1 MADREVVLITGTR
14 KGIGKHLAEHFV
26 AKGALVEGC
35 SRELPDWELENYTH
49 HLADVTDDMAVKKM
63 FASIQKRHGRLDVVV
78 NNAGVASM
86 NHIMLTPTA
95 TVDRIMGINF
105 RGTFLVSREAAKL
118 MRRHSYGRIVNIG
131 TVAAP
136 MRLAGEAIYAA
147 SKSAV
152 LTFTQILAA
161 EVAEFGITCNVVSPT
176 PIDTD
181 LIRSVPG
188 DKMDRLIDRLPLRR
202 MGTMDDVAHC
212 VDFFVSPASSFIT
225 GQVLYLGG
233 V

>member
-1 MADREVVLITGTR
+1 MSHVQPRD
-14 KGIGKHLAEHFV
+14 
-26 AKGALVEGC
+26 
-35 SRELPDWELENYTH
+35 
-49 HLADVTDDMAVKKM
+49 
-63 FASIQKRHGRLDVVV
+63 GR
-78 NNAGVASM
+78 
-86 NHIMLTPTA
+86 TA
-95 TVDRIMGINF
+95 T
-105 RGTFLVSREAAKL
+105 T
-118 MRRHSYGRIVNIG
+118 
-131 TVAAP
+131 
-136 MRLAGEAIYAA
+136 
-147 SKSAV
+147 
-152 LTFTQILAA
+152 